1 LLSPRTCKH
10 LIPYGKMSVN
20 ELWTI
25 NLNRE
30 IKYPLIILKSTSL
43 ISINEKHSNRV
54 MDVTVK

>member
-1 LLSPRTCKH
+1 
-10 LIPYGKMSVN
+10 MSVN

-43 ISINEKHSNRV
+43 ISINEKQSNRV
-54 MDVTVK
+54 MDVTVKWP